1 MSSEILFRILFW
13 ILILAVLM
21 MRIVFTLRVRLA
33 GERVMPDRAAVKR
46 EGIAAFF
53 VRFIGFFLIIGVLVA
68 FAVQPAWLAALSI
81 PLPDIFRWLGFL
93 LGLIGLAIWI
103 WAQVAL
109 GKEWSPQLQLRE
121 EHRLVT
127 AGPYARMRH
136 PIYSGMIVWAGGL
149 ALVSANWIFVAIALL
164 VGAVFVVRVP
174 KEEQMMIDEFGD
186 EYREY
191 MKRTGRVL
199 PKL

>member
-1 MSSEILFRILFW
+1 MISEQLFRILFW
-13 ILILAVLM
+13 ILILGVLI

-46 EGIAAFF
+46 EGKLQFAVRVFSFFTLLGLLGAYAFF
-53 VRFIGFFLIIGVLVA
+53 PGSLSA
-68 FAVQPAWLAALSI
+68 FSFPIPEAL
-81 PLPDIFRWLGFL
+81 RWLGFL
-93 LGLIGLAIWI
+93 LGLAGLGIWI
-103 WAQVAL
+103 RAQIAL
-109 GKEWSPQLQLRE
+109 GREWSPQLQLRE
-121 EHRLVT
+121 KHRLVT

-136 PIYSGMIVWAGGL
+136 PIYSGMMVWAGGL
-149 ALVSANWIFVAIALL
+149 ALTSANWIFVAIALL
-164 VGAVFVVRVP
+164 VGAVFFVRVP
-174 KEEQMMIDEFGD
+174 REEQMMIDEFGD